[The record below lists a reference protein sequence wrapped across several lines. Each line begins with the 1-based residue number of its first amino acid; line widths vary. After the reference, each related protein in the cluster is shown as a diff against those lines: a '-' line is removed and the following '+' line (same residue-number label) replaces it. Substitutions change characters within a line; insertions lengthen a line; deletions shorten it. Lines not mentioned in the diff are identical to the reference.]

1 MRRPAP
7 LQPPPR
13 RCVGAPD
20 AIQAS
25 ASQNDD
31 IIKLIQISNRRFCQ
45 AARRHRDISN
55 FRLGAFF
62 CSRQL
67 RDEWAVGE
75 ERHIE

>member
-7 LQPPPR
+7 LQPPPDATR
-13 RCVGAPD
+13 

-75 ERHIE
+75 ERHIECC